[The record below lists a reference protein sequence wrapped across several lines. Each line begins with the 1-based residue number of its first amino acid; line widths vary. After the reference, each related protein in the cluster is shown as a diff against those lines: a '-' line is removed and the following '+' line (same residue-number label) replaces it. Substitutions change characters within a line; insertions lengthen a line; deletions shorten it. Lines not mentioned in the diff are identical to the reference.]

1 MSDTL
6 LALLALAL
14 FATFVGYLAVSIGE
28 APLLL
33 IVAAVVAMA
42 AYDFWADLRRG

>member
-1 MSDTL
+1 MSD
-6 LALLALAL
+6 ALPALVGLAL
-14 FATFVGYLAVSIGE
+14 FAAFVGYLALSIGE
-28 APLLL
+28 AALLL